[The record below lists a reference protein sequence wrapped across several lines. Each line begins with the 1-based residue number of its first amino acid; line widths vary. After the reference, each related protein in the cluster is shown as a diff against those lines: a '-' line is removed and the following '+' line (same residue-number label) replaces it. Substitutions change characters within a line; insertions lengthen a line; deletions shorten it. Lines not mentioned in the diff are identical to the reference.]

1 MKKKGFTLVELLAT
15 IVVLSVIALIAV
27 PIVISVIE
35 KAKKSALVS
44 SVNGLVESANM
55 YYTNQILKGDI
66 TDNVIFDFEEGI
78 QTSNN
83 KFYIQRK
90 SI

>member
-15 IVVLSVIALIAV
+15 IAVLSVIALIAI
-27 PIVISVIE
+27 PIVINVVE

-55 YYTNQILKGDI
+55 YYTNEIKKNTKIDS
-66 TDNVIFDFEEGI
+66 FF
-78 QTSNN
+78 
-83 KFYIQRK
+83 
-90 SI
+90 